1 MSHIDAHTKLVAVL
15 GYPIEHSLS
24 PLIHNTAF
32 HRQQLNYV
40 YVAAGVPPADLS
52 EAVAGLKAL
61 GFAGANVTIPHK
73 QAVLTLMDELSEQAR
88 AVGAVNTIV
97 CKRSSGEGGRVSL
110 YGDNTDVAG
119 FLEPLQPHAD
129 RLQGEPMLI
138 FGAGGAARAVA
149 YALLTTYRPARLTIA
164 VRTLEKG
171 GRLVDQLRL
180 FDATGALEVVPISEA
195 GEAVRSSR
203 LLVNATPLGMH
214 PNVSQTPW
222 LDADYYSPGQI
233 AYDLIY
239 NPEETRFL
247 REASDRGASTIGG
260 LDMLVAQAAA
270 AYVQWTGRQMPVEAV
285 RAMLNERFT
294 VHAPPSEPEL

>member
-1 MSHIDAHTKLVAVL
+1 MTHIDAHTRIVAVL

-32 HRQQLNYV
+32 RHQNLNYV

-73 QAVLTLMDELSEQAR
+73 QVVLTLMDELSEQAR

-97 CKRSSGEGGRVSL
+97 CRRSEDGEGRGIL

-119 FLEPLQPHAD
+119 FLEPLRPAAE
-129 RLQGEPMLI
+129 RLRGERMLI
-138 FGAGGAARAVA
+138 FGSGGAARATA
-149 YALLTTYRPARLTIA
+149 YALLTTFRPARLYIA
-164 VRTLEKG
+164 ARTLEKAN
-171 GRLVDQLRL
+171 RLVDQLRP
-180 FDATGALEVVPISEA
+180 FDAAGALDVVPVPEA

-203 LLVNATPLGMH
+203 LLINATPLGMY
-214 PNVSQTPW
+214 PNVQQTPW
-222 LDADYYSPGQI
+222 PDASCFSPGQI

-247 REASDRGASTIGG
+247 KEASARGASTIGG
-260 LDMLVAQAAA
+260 LGMLIAQAAA
-270 AYVQWTGRQMPVEAV
+270 AYVQWTGQEMPIDAV
-285 RAMLNERFT
+285 RSVLNERF
-294 VHAPPSEPEL
+294 AGSAL